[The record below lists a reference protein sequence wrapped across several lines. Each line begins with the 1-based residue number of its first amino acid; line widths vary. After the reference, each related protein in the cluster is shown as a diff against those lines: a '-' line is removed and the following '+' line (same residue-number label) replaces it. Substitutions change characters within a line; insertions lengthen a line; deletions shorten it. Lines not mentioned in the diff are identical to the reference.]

1 MKKLNVSELKPGM
14 RFTKPVYLDKENLF
28 ITSNTPITDSDL
40 ERLKRF
46 GITEVLTHGD
56 ILVIDVDPERLET
69 QLEDFIIST
78 IVDED
83 LLPLKGIYD
92 NLNRIKV
99 QFSNL
104 YKNTFALVQDVYRKV
119 ADDKVFDFGPVREQG
134 EALSDFVRTHNNLS
148 YLILGMNNPGYYL
161 YNQITTSTFYALI
174 IGKLLDFSRPKMVD
188 LAISCLVADVG
199 MTKVPATI
207 SEKTDQLTD
216 EEYKS
221 ILKHTIIGY
230 QVLTQRVKIK
240 NSLAVVALQHHERFD
255 GKGYPQKIAG
265 TAIEE
270 NARIYAI
277 ADNFSALITNRPH
290 RQRVLPHEAIKS
302 MISMDVGK
310 FDLKIVRTFLNQ
322 VSLYPVGSCVE
333 LSDKRVGVVLA
344 ANADKPL
351 RPSIRI
357 IKDEYGTF
365 VRNLVLVDLVK
376 ENHLFIVKALDLQ
389 EATANS

>member
-1 MKKLNVSELKPGM
+1 MKKVSVAELKPGM
-14 RFTKPVYLDKENLF
+14 RFSKPVYLDKENLF

-56 ILVIDVDPERLET
+56 PLQLITDPDFLET
-69 QLEDFIIST
+69 QIEDIIVST

-92 NLNRIKV
+92 NLNRIKI
-99 QFSNL
+99 QFSSL
-104 YKNTFALVQDVYRKV
+104 YKSTFNVVQDVYRK
-119 ADDKVFDFGPVREQG
+119 AAEDKNFEFGPIRDQAES
-134 EALSDFVRTHNNLS
+134 LSDFVRLHSNLS

-161 YNQITTSTFYALI
+161 YNQITNSTFYALI
-174 IGKLLDFSRPKMVD
+174 IGKLLDYSRPKMVD

-199 MTKVPATI
+199 MTKVPATV
-207 SEKTDQLTD
+207 SEKTDQLND

-230 QVLTQRVKIK
+230 QILTQRIK
-240 NSLAVVALQHHERFD
+240 MKNNLAVVALQHHERYD
-255 GKGYPQKIAG
+255 GKGYPQKLAA

-270 NARIYAI
+270 AARIYAI

-290 RQRVLPHEAIKS
+290 RKRILPHEAIKS

-310 FDLKIVRTFLNQ
+310 FDLKIVRTFLNH

-333 LSDKRVGVVLA
+333 LSDKRVGLVLSS
-344 ANADKPL
+344 NPDKPL

-357 IKDEYGTF
+357 VKDEYGTF
-365 VRNLVLVDLVK
+365 VRNLILVDLVK

-389 EATANS
+389 EATNAH

>member
-1 MKKLNVSELKPGM
+1 MKKVSVAELKPGM
-14 RFTKPVYLDKENLF
+14 RFSKPVYLDKENLF

-56 ILVIDVDPERLET
+56 PLQLIADPDFLET
-69 QLEDFIIST
+69 QIEDIIVST
-78 IVDED
+78 VVDED

-92 NLNRIKV
+92 NLNRIKI
-99 QFSNL
+99 QFSSL
-104 YKNTFALVQDVYRKV
+104 YKSTFNVVQDVYRK
-119 ADDKVFDFGPVREQG
+119 AAEDKIFDFGPIRDQAES
-134 EALSDFVRTHNNLS
+134 LSDFVRLHNNLS

-161 YNQITTSTFYALI
+161 YNQITNSTFYALI
-174 IGKLLDFSRPKMVD
+174 IGKLLDYSRPKMVD

-199 MTKVPATI
+199 MTKVPATV
-207 SEKTDQLTD
+207 SEKTDQLND

-230 QVLTQRVKIK
+230 QILTQRIKMK
-240 NSLAVVALQHHERFD
+240 NSLAVVALQHHERYD
-255 GKGYPQKIAG
+255 GKGYPQKLTAG
-265 TAIEE
+265 AIEE
-270 NARIYAI
+270 AARIYAI

-290 RQRVLPHEAIKS
+290 RKRILPHEAIKS

-310 FDLKIVRTFLNQ
+310 FDLKIVRTFLNH

-333 LSDKRVGVVLA
+333 LSDKRIGLVLSS
-344 ANADKPL
+344 NPDKPL

-357 IKDEYGTF
+357 VKDEYGTF
-365 VRNLVLVDLVK
+365 VRNLILVDLVK

-389 EATANS
+389 EATHAH

>member
-1 MKKLNVSELKPGM
+1 MKKVSVAELKPGM

-56 ILVIDVDPERLET
+56 PLQINTDPEFLET
-69 QLEDFIIST
+69 QIEDVILST

-92 NLNRIKV
+92 NLNRIKI
-99 QFSNL
+99 QFSSL
-104 YKNTFALVQDVYRKV
+104 YKATFNVVQDVYRK
-119 ADDKVFDFGPVREQG
+119 AAEDKTFEYGPIRDQAEG
-134 EALSDFVRTHNNLS
+134 MADFVRTHSNLS

-161 YNQITTSTFYALI
+161 YNQITNSTFYALI
-174 IGKLLDFSRPKMVD
+174 IGKLLDYSRPKMVD

-207 SEKTDQLTD
+207 SEKTDQLND

-230 QVLTQRVKIK
+230 QILTQRIKIK
-240 NSLAVVALQHHERFD
+240 NSLAVVALQHHERYD
-255 GKGYPQKIAG
+255 GKGYPQKLAG
-265 TAIEE
+265 ASIEE
-270 NARIYAI
+270 AARIYAI

-290 RQRVLPHEAIKS
+290 RKRILPHEAIKS

-310 FDLKIVRTFLNQ
+310 FDLKIVRTFLNH

-333 LSDKRVGVVLA
+333 LSDKRIGIVLSS
-344 ANADKPL
+344 NPDKPL

-357 IKDEYGTF
+357 LKDEYGTF
-365 VRNLVLVDLVK
+365 VRHLILVDLVK

-389 EATANS
+389 DVTSNH

>member
-1 MKKLNVSELKPGM
+1 MKKVSVAELKPGM

-56 ILVIDVDPERLET
+56 PLQIIADPEFLET
-69 QLEDFIIST
+69 QIEDVILST

-92 NLNRIKV
+92 NLNRIKI
-99 QFSNL
+99 QFSSL
-104 YKNTFALVQDVYRKV
+104 YKATFNVVQDVYRK
-119 ADDKVFDFGPVREQG
+119 AAEDKTFEYGPIRDQAEG
-134 EALSDFVRTHNNLS
+134 MADFVRTHSNLS

-161 YNQITTSTFYALI
+161 YNQITNSTFYALI
-174 IGKLLDFSRPKMVD
+174 IGKLLDYSRPKMVD

-207 SEKTDQLTD
+207 SEKTDQLND

-230 QVLTQRVKIK
+230 QILTQRIKIK
-240 NSLAVVALQHHERFD
+240 NSLAVVALQHHERYD
-255 GKGYPQKIAG
+255 GKGYPQKLAG
-265 TAIEE
+265 ASIEE
-270 NARIYAI
+270 AARIYAI

-290 RQRVLPHEAIKS
+290 RKRILPHEAIKS

-310 FDLKIVRTFLNQ
+310 FDLKIVRTFLNH

-333 LSDKRVGVVLA
+333 LSDKRIGIVLSS
-344 ANADKPL
+344 NPDKPL

-357 IKDEYGTF
+357 LKDEYGTF
-365 VRNLVLVDLVK
+365 VRHLILVDLVK

-389 EATANS
+389 DVTSNH

>member
-1 MKKLNVSELKPGM
+1 MKKVSVAELKPGM

-56 ILVIDVDPERLET
+56 PLQINTDPEFLET
-69 QLEDFIIST
+69 QIEDVILST

-92 NLNRIKV
+92 NLNRIKI
-99 QFSNL
+99 QFSSL
-104 YKNTFALVQDVYRKV
+104 YKATFNVVQDVYRK
-119 ADDKVFDFGPVREQG
+119 AAEEKTFEYGPIRDQA
-134 EALSDFVRTHNNLS
+134 EAMADFVRTHSNLS

-161 YNQITTSTFYALI
+161 YNQITNSTFYALI
-174 IGKLLDFSRPKMVD
+174 IGKLLDYSRPKMVD

-207 SEKTDQLTD
+207 SEKTDQLND

-230 QVLTQRVKIK
+230 QILTQRIKIK
-240 NSLAVVALQHHERFD
+240 NSLAVVALQHHERYD
-255 GKGYPQKIAG
+255 GKGYPQKLAG
-265 TAIEE
+265 ASIEE
-270 NARIYAI
+270 AARIYAI

-290 RQRVLPHEAIKS
+290 RKRILPHEAIKS

-310 FDLKIVRTFLNQ
+310 FDLKIVRTFLNH

-333 LSDKRVGVVLA
+333 LSDKRIGIVLSS
-344 ANADKPL
+344 NPDKPL

-357 IKDEYGTF
+357 LKDEYGTF
-365 VRNLVLVDLVK
+365 VRHLILVDLVK

-389 EATANS
+389 DVTGSH